1 MPIVI
6 TITNEPITVDGSG
19 NIYDYSGY
27 DRILRNIL
35 KNEYETFYSG
45 QNQGKLDQQLIDSI
59 NNQETFKI
67 YYRPKTSISYTYL
80 GETNIVDIIQYRQV
94 PIGID
99 ASQDEKLQLHMVVRN
114 IYNTIVPTNNF
125 EGSGKFKKDVLVHSG
140 LRNTNGDIII
150 QHNKNTNIGFYY
162 YAAF

>member
-6 TITNEPITVDGSG
+6 TITNESTILDGSG

-35 KNEYETFYSG
+35 NNEYEIFYSG

-59 NNQETFKI
+59 SNQETFKI

-80 GETNIVDIIQYRQV
+80 GETNIVDVIHKRKV
-94 PIGID
+94 RIGID
-99 ASQDEKLQLHMVVRN
+99 ASPDQKLQLHMVVSN
-114 IYNTIVPTNNF
+114 IHNTIVPTNNF
-125 EGSGKFKKDVLVHSG
+125 TGSGKFKKDVLVHSG

-162 YAAF
+162 YSAF